1 MNRKAVEWLYE
12 QVPELVEKGIIPEAS
27 AALIRNHYGP
37 TDKKTGGKT
46 ILTMFGIIGA
56 ILVGLGMILILAHNW
71 EQLSKITR
79 MFISVGMLAA
89 AQMLAGFSIWYKR
102 DSTAWMESTS
112 TFLMVSIG
120 AAIALVGQTYHISD
134 DFSTFMLSWMVL
146 SVPLV
151 YLMGVTTPSLLY
163 LVGITTWVLSKDFY
177 SIDKQLIWALLAFLA
192 PYYWNAL
199 KEKPY
204 ANPTIILSWF
214 FTLSLYICFGKAFE
228 TQLEHLY
235 MLIYAALFAA
245 AYFIG
250 IIWFDDPSRA
260 WQKPFKAIG
269 LAGGV
274 GAAFLLTFKDIWRSI
289 GQGIG
294 SLGMSES
301 MLAFL
306 LLIPVIVLGRI
317 AVNKKMS
324 HSLLFGTVP
333 AAAGIGFLLLYLD
346 LSGINSTILLNGYVA
361 FLSVTVILRGIR
373 EGSLGRLNIGM
384 LMIAILIIMRF
395 FDINFSFVARG
406 LVFVTLGSCFLAAN
420 WIMVRRKK
428 EVVK

>member
-12 QVPELVEKGIIPEAS
+12 QVPEWVEKGIIPEAS

-37 TDKKTGGKT
+37 ADKKTGGKT
-46 ILTMFGIIGA
+46 VLTMFGIIGA
-56 ILVGLGMILILAHNW
+56 ILIGLGMILILAHNW
-71 EQLSKITR
+71 DELSRMTR
-79 MFISVGMLAA
+79 MFIAMGMLVT
-89 AQMLAGFSIWYKR
+89 AQIVAGFSLWWKR
-102 DSTAWMESTS
+102 DSTAWMESAS
-112 TFLMVSIG
+112 TFLMVAIG
-120 AAIALVGQTYHISD
+120 ASISLVGQTYHISD
-134 DFSTFMLSWMVL
+134 DFSAFMLSWMVL
-146 SVPLV
+146 SIPLV
-151 YLMGVTTPSLLY
+151 YLMGVTTPGLLY
-163 LVGITTWVLSKDFY
+163 LIGITTWALSRESY
-177 SIDKQLIWALLAFLA
+177 SIDKHLIWVLFGFII
-192 PYYWNAL
+192 PYYWNSL

-204 ANPTIILSWF
+204 ANPTVLISWF
-214 FTLSLYICFGKAFE
+214 FTLSFYICFGKAFE
-228 TQLEHLY
+228 TLLEHLY

-250 IIWFDDPSRA
+250 IIWFDDPTRA

-269 LAGGV
+269 LAGCIGV
-274 GAAFLLTFKDIWRSI
+274 SFLLTFKDIWRSI
-289 GQGIG
+289 GQEFYSIG
-294 SLGMSES
+294 MPES
-301 MLAFL
+301 ILTFL
-306 LLIPVIVLGRI
+306 LLILVAVLGRM
-317 AVNKKMS
+317 AVNKKMGNS
-324 HSLLFGTVP
+324 VLFATIP
-333 AAAGIGFLLLYLD
+333 AVAGFGFLLLYFD

-361 FLSVTVILRGIR
+361 FLSITVILKGIR